1 MIKRPKARALAA
13 VLLVAGAAATGC
25 GGQSAGSQVA
35 AATPAA
41 VAATTGTCGGSGLA
55 PVRHVVWI
63 VMENQAYGNV
73 IGSRS
78 APYVNRLAAACG
90 LATRFSAEAHPSL
103 PNYIA
108 MTSGSTQGIS
118 DDSQP
123 SAHRLGAASLFSQ
136 LGTRW
141 RALEESM
148 PRACALNDAGQYA
161 VRHNPATYYTGIRA
175 ACAKQDLPLTSSSP
189 LTTAFTFVT
198 PNVCHDMHSCPV
210 STGDR
215 WLSGW
220 LPRLLRTSAYR
231 SGSTAVF
238 ITWDEDD
245 GAAHQHIPMLV
256 LSRHT
261 RPGTRSATAFDHYS
275 LLRTTEEILGL
286 PKLGAAGRAASMRQA
301 FGLA

>member
-1 MIKRPKARALAA
+1 MTQRSKARALAA
-13 VLLVAGAAATGC
+13 VLLVAGAVATGC

-41 VAATTGTCGGSGLA
+41 VAATTGTCGGGGLA

-73 IGSRS
+73 IGSGS
-78 APYVNRLAAACG
+78 APYVNRLAKACG
-90 LATRFSAEAHPSL
+90 LATRFSAESHPSL

-123 SAHRLGAASLFSQ
+123 SAHRLGAPSLFSQ

-141 RALEESM
+141 RALNESM
-148 PRACALNDAGQYA
+148 PRACDVNDAGQYA

-189 LTTAFTFVT
+189 LTAAFTFVT
-198 PNVCHDMHSCPV
+198 PNICHDMHSCPV
-210 STGDR
+210 SAGDG

-245 GAAHQHIPMLV
+245 GAAHQHVPTLV
-256 LSRHT
+256 VSRHT

-286 PKLGAAGRAASMRQA
+286 PKLGAASRAASMRQA
-301 FGLA
+301 FGLG